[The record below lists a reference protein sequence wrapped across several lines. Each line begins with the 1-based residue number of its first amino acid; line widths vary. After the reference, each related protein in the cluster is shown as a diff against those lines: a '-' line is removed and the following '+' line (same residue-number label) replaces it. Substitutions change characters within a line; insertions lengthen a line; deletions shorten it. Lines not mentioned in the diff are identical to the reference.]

1 MAPPKWIKP
10 QLSKLASKA
19 PSGPQWIH
27 EIKLDGYRMAARIAN
42 GRVQL
47 LTRSGLDWT
56 DKYPSTAA
64 ALAKLKVKSA
74 YLDGELCGVRPDGV
88 TAFELMQQASDSGGA
103 GLTYFAFDLL
113 EFDGE
118 DMTALP
124 LIERKARLAKLLE
137 KPPAGMMF
145 NDHETGDGEAFRRA
159 ACQHGLEGIVSKRA
173 DRRYLPEDRGAWVK
187 TKCLNR
193 AEFVVVGWTDPQG
206 SRPFLGALLLGY
218 YDNDGRLLY
227 AGRVGAGLSQKTLA
241 LLHRRLKPLGAK
253 EMPLAV
259 PPPKETRF
267 GSKLALSRV
276 HWLRPELVVE
286 ITYPSWA
293 EDGLL
298 RHTVFVG
305 LREDKPAR
313 EVRRESAGVSAAPE
327 SSQRPS

>member
-10 QLSKLASKA
+10 QLSKLATKA

-124 LIERKARLAKLLE
+124 R
-137 KPPAGMMF
+137 
-145 NDHETGDGEAFRRA
+145 
-159 ACQHGLEGIVSKRA
+159 
-173 DRRYLPEDRGAWVK
+173 
-187 TKCLNR
+187 
-193 AEFVVVGWTDPQG
+193 
-206 SRPFLGALLLGY
+206 
-218 YDNDGRLLY
+218 
-227 AGRVGAGLSQKTLA
+227 
-241 LLHRRLKPLGAK
+241 
-253 EMPLAV
+253 
-259 PPPKETRF
+259 
-267 GSKLALSRV
+267 
-276 HWLRPELVVE
+276 
-286 ITYPSWA
+286 
-293 EDGLL
+293 
-298 RHTVFVG
+298 
-305 LREDKPAR
+305 
-313 EVRRESAGVSAAPE
+313 
-327 SSQRPS
+327 